1 MGGDPERLDVAD
13 SRVSGIELAEQ
24 SRTTERAI
32 ERVPTGIAAF
42 VGRTLK
48 GPVNHPIP
56 VGSFAEFQQIFG
68 GLWQP
73 STLSYALEQY
83 FENGGRKALVVR
95 VVNGAHPP
103 TITLPASG
111 SALRLI
117 ALNPGSREY
126 LRASI
131 DYDGIGEGEPD
142 RFNLVVQ
149 RVRSAASEL
158 IEDQE
163 IFRRVSIVQDSGRFV
178 ADVLLESRLVRAT
191 GTIPTRRP
199 DRSASGPNGAVIGY
213 AVSNPDGDDG
223 GPLTDYDVIGSAIEG
238 TGVFALKGASRFNML
253 CIPPLTRDSDIG
265 LSSLLVAAK
274 FCRERQALLVVDP
287 PSAWLSARTALDS
300 LRIWPFRSDSAVMF
314 FPRVQAFDRLRG
326 RVETFASCGAAA
338 GMIARSDETW
348 PVWSAAES
356 EESILRPGLRP
367 AVPVSD
373 SDRLRLAHA
382 GVNTLVSVRPSI
394 RAPISPRTLAA
405 GGCGIS
411 DWKFLAARR
420 LALFIAAS
428 IEQGTRWV
436 TLEHNG
442 PATWESAQTLVEGF
456 LDELAQQGAFVG
468 TSPDESHFVIA
479 DARVNRPQLVAEGKF
494 NLLFGFAT
502 SKPGEYDTWLVTH
515 QAGASRVRPVSVNRL
530 TTSRHRVEWE
540 IETSILRG

>member
-13 SRVSGIELAEQ
+13 SRVTGIELAEQ
-24 SRTTERAI
+24 SRTTEHAI

-48 GPVNHPIP
+48 GPVNQPVP
-56 VGSFAEFQQIFG
+56 VGSFAEFQQTFG

-103 TITLPASG
+103 TITLPAAG

-126 LRASI
+126 LRASV
-131 DYDGIGEGEPD
+131 DYDGIGESEPD

-178 ADVLLESRLVRAT
+178 VDVLLESRLVRAT

-199 DRSASGPNGAVIGY
+199 NRSANGPSGAVIGY

-238 TGVFALKGASRFNML
+238 TGIFALTGASRFNML
-253 CIPPLTRDSDIG
+253 CIPPLTRDGDVG

-274 FCRERQALLVVDP
+274 FCRERQALLMVDP

-314 FPRVQAFDRLRG
+314 FPRIQAFDRLRG
-326 RVETFASCGAAA
+326 RVETFAACGAAA

-367 AVPVSD
+367 AVPVTD

-394 RAPISPRTLAA
+394 RASISPRTLAA

-436 TLEHNG
+436 MLEHNG
-442 PATWESAQTLVEGF
+442 PATWERAQALVEGF

-479 DARVNRPQLVAEGKF
+479 DVRVNRPPLVAEGKF

>member
-1 MGGDPERLDVAD
+1 MAD
-13 SRVSGIELAEQ
+13 SRVSGAELAEQ
-24 SRTTERAI
+24 SRTADRAI
-32 ERVPTGIAAF
+32 ERVSTGIAAF
-42 VGRTLK
+42 VGRALK
-48 GPVNHPIP
+48 GPVNQP
-56 VGSFAEFQQIFG
+56 VPVTSFAEFQQIFG

-73 STLSYALEQY
+73 STLSYALEQF
-83 FENGGRKALVVR
+83 FENGGRRALIVR
-95 VVNGAHPP
+95 VVNGARPP

-111 SALRLI
+111 AALRLI

-126 LRASI
+126 LRASV
-131 DYDGIGEGEPD
+131 DYDGIGDGEPD

-163 IFRRVSIVQDSGRFV
+163 IFRRISILPDSGRFV
-178 ADVLLESRLVRAT
+178 IDVLLESRLVRVT
-191 GTIPTRRP
+191 GPAPPRRP
-199 DRSASGPNGAVIGY
+199 DRSASGYGGAAIGY

-238 TGVFALKGASRFNML
+238 TGLFALSGVSRFNLL
-253 CIPPLTRDSDIG
+253 CIPPLTRDGDLG

-274 FCRERQALLVVDP
+274 FCRERQALLLVDP

-338 GMIARSDETW
+338 GMVARSDETW
-348 PVWSAAES
+348 PVWAAAES
-356 EESILRPGLRP
+356 DEAILRPGLRP

-373 SDRLRLAHA
+373 ADRVRLAQA
-382 GVNTLVSVRPSI
+382 GVNTLLSVRSSV
-394 RAPISPRTLAA
+394 RASISPRTLAA

-411 DWKFLAARR
+411 DWKYLSARR
-420 LALFIAAS
+420 LSLFIAAS

-436 TLEHNG
+436 VLEHNG
-442 PATWESAQTLVEGF
+442 PATWEKARFQADCF
-456 LDELAQQGAFVG
+456 LEALAEQGAFVG
-468 TSPDESHFVIA
+468 TSPDESHFVIG
-479 DARVNRPQLVAEGKF
+479 DERVNRPALVAEGKF

-502 SKPGEYDTWLVTH
+502 SKPGEFDTWLVTH
-515 QAGASRVRPVSVNRL
+515 QAGASRVRPVSVNRA
-530 TTSRHRVEWE
+530 TTSKHRVEWE